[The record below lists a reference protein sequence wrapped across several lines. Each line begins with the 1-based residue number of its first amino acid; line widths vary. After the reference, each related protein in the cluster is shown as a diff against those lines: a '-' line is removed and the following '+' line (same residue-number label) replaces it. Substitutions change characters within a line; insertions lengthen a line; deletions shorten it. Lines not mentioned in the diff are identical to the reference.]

1 MLLCVETM
9 VSTSSMCI
17 VETEADLRIIDQY
30 YTYLP
35 PEKRERNRKWKEEAG
50 TLDNDELVFT
60 ADGVN
65 GYTKYMVQGSTLNCR
80 FLEARLVSSS
90 STRIRYGH
98 VQQLCHARP
107 SEHHPVP

>member
-35 PEKRERNRKWKEEAG
+35 HEKWERNRKWKEEAG
-50 TLDNDELVFT
+50 ALDNDELVKVLHSRRRSQRVHLIHGSGLDLQPPLLRSSLGILVVHANTVWPCT
-60 ADGVN
+60 A
-65 GYTKYMVQGSTLNCR
+65 TLPC
-80 FLEARLVSSS
+80 SS
-90 STRIRYGH
+90 
-98 VQQLCHARP
+98 V
-107 SEHHPVP
+107 